1 MTSHAPQRWLVV
13 TACLLALGSAHA
25 LTKDEAKVQKD
36 RIEADYKAA
45 HSACEQQSG
54 NDKDV
59 CISDARGQRDVARAE
74 LEYNRTGKASDADK
88 LAKTR
93 AKTAYNT
100 AKQKCDA
107 LKGNDK
113 DVCMKE
119 AKAAETR
126 AMADAKTHKE
136 TREARKEANEDIA
149 EANYKV
155 AKEKCD
161 AMSGNAQDA
170 CLQEVKAR
178 FHK

>member
-1 MTSHAPQRWLVV
+1 MTHHAPRWLVI
-13 TACLLALGSAHA
+13 TACALVFSSAHA
-25 LTKDEAKVQKD
+25 LTNDEAKVQKD

-54 NDKDV
+54 NAKDV
-59 CISDARGQRDVARAE
+59 CISDAKGKRDVAEAE
-74 LEYNRTGKASDADK
+74 LEYNRTGKAKDADK

-93 AKTAYNT
+93 AKAAYDT

-126 AMADAKTHKE
+126 ALAETKARKE
-136 TREARKEANEDIA
+136 TREVRKDANEDISD
-149 EANYKV
+149 ANYKV

-161 AMSGNAQDA
+161 AMSGDA
-170 CLQEVKAR
+170 KDHCQAEAKAR
-178 FHK
+178 FGK